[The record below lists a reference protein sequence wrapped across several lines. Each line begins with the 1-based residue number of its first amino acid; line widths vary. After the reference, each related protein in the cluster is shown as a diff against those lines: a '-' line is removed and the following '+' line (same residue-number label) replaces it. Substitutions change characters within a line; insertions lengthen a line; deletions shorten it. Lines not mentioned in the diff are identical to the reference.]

1 MLTRVCAGVQGAGPE
16 RGLGSA
22 ILRAVGLSATGQT
35 GNQLDKRPKRSQ
47 TTPSKNLKHSN
58 GFLPF
63 SFSGM
68 D

>member
-35 GNQLDKRPKRSQ
+35 PQEIPNYPK
-47 TTPSKNLKHSN
+47 
-58 GFLPF
+58 
-63 SFSGM
+63 
-68 D
+68 